1 MPWGQTVVDRT
12 VAQRYAEAFVGTL
25 TSGRKGALS
34 LSSSERLKAGLEE
47 LKVTAET
54 YTASRALRRFL
65 DSPEI
70 ALKEKAGLFKKVWS
84 EGIGAE
90 TQQLLGLLLKRRRMD
105 HLPEIAEEAIR
116 ISRLRQGTL
125 RGEVT
130 TAHPISNA
138 ETDAIAEGLT
148 KRLGQEV
155 VLERSVEGEILG
167 GVRVRIG
174 TTLLDGSI
182 QRRLNDL
189 REHLK
194 SIKVKA

>member
-1 MPWGQTVVDRT
+1 

-25 TSGRKGALS
+25 ISGCKGALS

-84 EGIGAE
+84 EGIGVE
-90 TQQLLGLLLKRRRMD
+90 TQQLLGLLLKRRRID

-116 ISRLRQGTL
+116 ISQACQGTL

-138 ETDAIAEGLT
+138 ETDAIAKGLT
-148 KRLGQEV
+148 KHLRTEV
-155 VLERSVEGEILG
+155 VLERSIEREILG